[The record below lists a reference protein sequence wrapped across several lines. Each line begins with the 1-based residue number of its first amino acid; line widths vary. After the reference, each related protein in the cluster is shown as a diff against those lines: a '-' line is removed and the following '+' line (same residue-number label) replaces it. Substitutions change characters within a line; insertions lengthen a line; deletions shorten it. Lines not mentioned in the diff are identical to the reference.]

1 MTPNKED
8 YLKMIYELGETTKKV
23 TNKQLVSGLKVS
35 AASVSEM
42 ITKLLKE
49 GYVGHIPYQGIHL
62 TEEGLQKASALVR
75 KHRLWEVFLVNHLG
89 YAWNEVHQEAEVLEH
104 VTSIE
109 LARHLDKYLNFPTV
123 CPHGGMIPTEKEVVH
138 EKILSTL
145 VDKGIYD
152 VVKIK
157 RVADEKELLDYLASL
172 EVSIGDIYKIID
184 IGAYEGPITLESD
197 GKQLVVSYKA
207 ATNIFI
213 ETV

>member
-8 YLKMIYELGETTKKV
+8 YLKMIYELGGTTKKV

-49 GYVGHIPYQGIHL
+49 GFVKHIPYHGIHL
-62 TEEGLQKASALVR
+62 TEEGLQKASTLVR

-109 LARHLDKYLNFPTV
+109 LARHLDKYLDFPTV
-123 CPHGGMIPTEKEVVH
+123 CPHGGMIPTEKEIVY
-138 EKILSTL
+138 EKILPTL
-145 VDKGIYD
+145 ADKQVYD

-157 RVADEKELLDYLASL
+157 RVTDEKELLDYLASL
-172 EVSIGDIYKIID
+172 EVDIGDVFKIID
-184 IGAYEGPITLESD
+184 IGAYEGPITLETE

-207 ATNIFI
+207 AENIFI
-213 ETV
+213 EVV

>member
-1 MTPNKED
+1 
-8 YLKMIYELGETTKKV
+8 
-23 TNKQLVSGLKVS
+23 
-35 AASVSEM
+35 M

-49 GYVGHIPYQGIHL
+49 GYVGHIPYKGIHL

-75 KHRLWEVFLVNHLG
+75 KHRLWEVFLVNNLG

-109 LARHLDKYLNFPTV
+109 LTRHLDKYLDFPTV
-123 CPHGGMIPTEKEVVH
+123 CPHGGMIPAEKEVVH
-138 EKILSTL
+138 EKFLSTL
-145 VDKGIYD
+145 VDKEIYD

-172 EVSIGDIYKIID
+172 DVNIGDRYKIID
-184 IGAYEGPITLESD
+184 IGAYEGPITLEAE

-213 ETV
+213 ESV